1 MKNIKNESLII
12 IGQSGSGKS
21 YLLRKMV
28 EKGLKAGLK
37 TTTRPIRK
45 FEKQG
50 IDYDYINND
59 EFSELINENKMMVHQ
74 SFVVTPENLPPD
86 IWYYGL
92 TIEEFNNSQ
101 LFILTPK
108 ELSEL
113 TIEQRKECFVVY
125 LNIDRDV
132 REKRL
137 YKRNDQNDSIKRRLD
152 SDDIDFDVSI
162 DYDLMINDPEFSAD
176 DIYDLMN

>member
-1 MKNIKNESLII
+1 MKSEKLLII
-12 IGQSGSGKS
+12 GKSGSGKD

-28 EKGLKAGLK
+28 EQGLIPGLK

-50 IDYDYINND
+50 IDYNYITSNDFSVLVSDGKMLVYQKFDIVNNIG
-59 EFSELINENKMMVHQ
+59 ES
-74 SFVVTPENLPPD
+74 D

-152 SDDIDFDVSI
+152 SDDIDFNVSI
-162 DYDLMINDPEFSAD
+162 DYDLMINDPEFSAN
-176 DIYDLMN
+176 DIYDLMA